1 MTGLLLTVFLIGAF
15 SSNRSTGLAH
25 VPCLYS
31 IGKPNPPDILS
42 SGGNCPMFY
51 GKPTFFSTNFYLDD
65 NCQIGQSECL
75 AVNRAFSLADATLF
89 KPEEA

>member
-31 IGKPNPPDILS
+31 IGKPFGSFLKQAQRIWEEEMHSRDILLVETETIIIETM
-42 SGGNCPMFY
+42 G
-51 GKPTFFSTNFYLDD
+51 
-65 NCQIGQSECL
+65 
-75 AVNRAFSLADATLF
+75 
-89 KPEEA
+89 